1 MVEKTEDWA
10 ISSRAPEMVKVQRP
24 AERRRA
30 KWPEVPSPSQEGED
44 MVCSAQK
51 YAAARKGGLV
61 GNAIKRTTG
70 TARIRFSRSNLPTV
84 PCIAVSYEK
93 GEVYELRAMRQG
105 AGGAAN
111 EVL

>member
-1 MVEKTEDWA
+1 MVEKTQDWA

-51 YAAARKGGLV
+51 YAAARKGGLI

-70 TARIRFSRSNLPTV
+70 TAPIRFSKSGHPII
-84 PCIAVSYEK
+84 PCVAVSYE
-93 GEVYELRAMRQG
+93 LRTMRQG
-105 AGGAAN
+105 VGGAAN
-111 EVL
+111 EVLQH